1 MASYSKEAER
11 QNKVL
16 GDVLAGREPE
26 KRIMVGYDSG
36 NEPLKQGDKIDRL
49 SDIMKDARMPM
60 FCPECDK
67 IMKKRLDDKFWRML
81 GHCFDCQVKI
91 ENKLRIEGKYEE
103 WAENKIKKNKIAF
116 IKDQIQA
123 ISEWK
128 DTKAP
133 EWYNNVGVNYPMLE
147 KEKWDVDMDKVRKE
161 ADEAIKKFT
170 EVLKELENE

>member
-1 MASYSKEAER
+1 MGYSKESER

-16 GDVLAGREPE
+16 GDLLAGRTPE
-26 KRIMVGYDSG
+26 KRVMVGYEGKKQSSG
-36 NEPLKQGDKIDRL
+36 DQISRMT
-49 SDIMKDARMPM
+49 DIMKDVRMPM

-67 IMKKRLDDKFWRML
+67 IMKKRLDDKMWRMF
-81 GHCFDCQVKI
+81 GHCFDCQIKI

-103 WAENKIKKNKIAF
+103 WAEKKIRKNKIAF

-128 DTKAP
+128 DMKAP
-133 EWYNNVGVNYPMLE
+133 EFYNNVGVNYPMLE
-147 KEKWDVDMDKVRKE
+147 KEKWDVDMDKVQKE
-161 ADEAIKKFT
+161 ADEAIQKYT

>member
-1 MASYSKEAER
+1 MGYSKESER

-16 GDVLAGREPE
+16 GDLLAGRTPE
-26 KRIMVGYDSG
+26 KRVMVGYEGKKQSSG
-36 NEPLKQGDKIDRL
+36 DQISRMT
-49 SDIMKDARMPM
+49 DIMKDVRMPM

-67 IMKKRLDDKFWRML
+67 IMKKRLDDKMWRMF
-81 GHCFDCQVKI
+81 GHCFDCQIKI

-103 WAENKIKKNKIAF
+103 WAENKIRKNKIAF

-128 DTKAP
+128 DMKAP
-133 EWYNNVGVNYPMLE
+133 EFYNNVGVNYPELE
-147 KEKWDVDMDKVRKE
+147 KEKWDVDMEKVQKE
-161 ADEAIKKFT
+161 ADDAIEKYT